1 MDVTINVWRLKNG
14 RHFLLMIYEKIV
26 LTRHNFGKQEKH
38 SQAFHFITDDKVS
51 IITLVTKITN
61 NNICSICDEEFSE
74 MIRRMIEMFIQPF
87 LGIILQ
93 QLLSL
98 MIIKLSQ
105 KDILCIL
112 YFMVVLIQTMTL
124 WFWRLWC

>member
-1 MDVTINVWRLKNG
+1 M
-14 RHFLLMIYEKIV
+14 LMIYEKIV
-26 LTRHNFGKQEKH
+26 LTRYNFGKQEKH

-61 NNICSICDEEFSE
+61 NSIYSICDEEFSE
-74 MIRRMIEMFIQPF
+74 MIRRMIEMSIQPF

-98 MIIKLSQ
+98 VITKLSQ

-124 WFWRLWC
+124 